1 MEKLLSLMVNP
12 AADVGSADLKGT
24 NGATCRKAQVDA
36 ELVAPNRVQGC
47 PFIESPARLMI

>member
-1 MEKLLSLMVNP
+1 MEKALSLMANP

-24 NGATCRKAQVDA
+24 NGATCRKTQVDA
-36 ELVAPNRVQGC
+36 KLVPNRVQDC

>member
-1 MEKLLSLMVNP
+1 MEKAFTPMVNP

-24 NGATCRKAQVDA
+24 NGATCRKAQGDA
-36 ELVAPNRVQGC
+36 KLVAPNRVQDC